1 MRGGESTLKTV
12 FHLGL
17 KATHYQEVIETL
29 GNQLNEAGY
38 VKDSYVDAVLE
49 RESVLPTGLKT
60 GSLNVAIPHTDMQ
73 HVNETVM
80 AVATLDQP
88 VKFNLME
95 DPSQEADVDIVFLLG
110 VTKPK
115 EQTELLSALMSIFK
129 DKERLEKIKEAK
141 TESDCERILNLVMA

>member
-1 MRGGESTLKTV
+1 MKTV